1 MGIFNVP
8 GGGEKALPRRTPRWV
23 FQPRQATGP
32 LPEAT
37 RRGARGDRIATS
49 SRAAPRDRDA
59 SRETVKTGIA
69 ATSGPAS
76 RFGVGLHN
84 TGRSMVDAMLVV
96 ATRTRAIVVIE
107 PRTDFCRVAAKAWP
121 SSVSNG
127 HTNRLLYDVVDLL
140 TLMPYCASRSW

>member
-8 GGGEKALPRRTPRWV
+8 GGGEEADPRRTPRWF
-23 FQPRQATGP
+23 FQPRQASGALRET
-32 LPEAT
+32 E
-37 RRGARGDRIATS
+37 RRGARGDRVATS

-84 TGRSMVDAMLVV
+84 AGRSMVDAMLVV
-96 ATRTRAIVVIE
+96 ATRTRAIVVIGH
-107 PRTDFCRVAAKAWP
+107 RTDLCRAAAEAWP

-127 HTNRLLYDVVDLL
+127 RTNRLLYDVVDLL